1 MSIKTTNRFR
11 PKVHLKK
18 GDMVIVLSGDDKG
31 KKARVLDVNVLKQTA
46 FIEGVNIISKATK
59 PDAKNPQGGII
70 KKEAAVHISKLA
82 LIDPKD
88 GGATRVGKRLND
100 DGKWVRYAK
109 KSGEVIK

>member
-1 MSIKTTNRFR
+1 MSSKTIRSRFK
-11 PKVHLKK
+11 PKVHFKK
-18 GDMVIVLSGDDKG
+18 GDMVIVRSGDDKG
-31 KKARVLDVNVLKQTA
+31 KKARVLEINITKQMA
-46 FIEGVNIISKATK
+46 FVEGVNIISKATK

-88 GGATRVGKRLND
+88 GTATRIGRRIE
-100 DGKWVRYAK
+100 DGKTVRFAK